1 MHQTQPQCRQA
12 IWFPLQDKRWRDYGT
27 HDREC
32 KTTNYCYWEW
42 VSYENDCKTEGGIR
56 ECKEA
61 SLKTNDRLNK
71 VTLKEAWKEEKM
83 DTMRDGMQHTC
94 FMMHQ

>member
-1 MHQTQPQCRQA
+1 M
-12 IWFPLQDKRWRDYGT
+12 
-27 HDREC
+27 
-32 KTTNYCYWEW
+32 
-42 VSYENDCKTEGGIR
+42 SYENDCKTEGGIR